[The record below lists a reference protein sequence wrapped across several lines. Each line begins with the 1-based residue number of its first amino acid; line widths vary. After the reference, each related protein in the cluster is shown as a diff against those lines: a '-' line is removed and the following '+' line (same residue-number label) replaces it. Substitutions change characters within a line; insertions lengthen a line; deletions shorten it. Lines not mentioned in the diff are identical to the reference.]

1 MPPEPDDQW
10 RLENFLEVL
19 DRWIEVENPPS
30 VIRRRVTAW
39 LLTRLETPYAGVVRQ
54 DGFADLWY
62 GVVPGTLHSDGH
74 VVACSYWID
83 AQTMQ
88 ARCDSIATLSAPA

>member
-19 DRWIEVENPPS
+19 DRWIEFENPPS

-83 AQTMQ
+83 AQTMRV
-88 ARCDSIATLSAPA
+88 RCDSIATLSAPA